1 MRRRVTEPRIL
12 ATPTRAPR
20 RAGIATA
27 VRFGA
32 AVAAALSTG
41 GCVHTAM
48 HSPLVDTTRGLSV
61 GSPSFG
67 FLLQGVRIP
76 DRGAGYELFRSRAAG
91 GQAYG
96 TARLVEAIEGAARYV
111 RRHTTAG
118 APLRVGDLSAPHGGR
133 IEHHNSHRNG
143 RDVDLLF
150 FALDAAGA
158 SVPTP
163 AFVRYDA
170 AGVSVDPAFP
180 LLRFDVARNWYLV
193 EALARDE
200 DAGVNRIFCATH
212 LHPLLLGYARAHG
225 RDAAVVARAELLLR
239 QPGDS
244 APHDDHF
251 HVRVACS
258 PDERAQGC
266 RDGGPMWWW
275 LEKDWDKGE
284 SASADDETL
293 LDALADLGP
302 VPAASIELASS
313 VPNPPEER
321 PVAACI
327 PSLVDLR
334 RAPAHRGEAAPVDAA
349 SDPGASRGTA
359 CGR

>member
-1 MRRRVTEPRIL
+1 
-12 ATPTRAPR
+12 
-20 RAGIATA
+20 
-27 VRFGA
+27 
-32 AVAAALSTG
+32 
-41 GCVHTAM
+41 
-48 HSPLVDTTRGLSV
+48 V

-67 FLLQGVRIP
+67 FLLQSVHIP
-76 DRGAGYELFRSRAAG
+76 DRGAGYELFRTRAQG
-91 GQAYG
+91 GQTYG
-96 TARLVEAIEGAARYV
+96 TARLIEAIEGAATYV
-111 RRHTTAG
+111 RRHTAAG
-118 APLRVGDLSAPHGGR
+118 APLRVGDLSALHGGR

-150 FALDAAGA
+150 FALDATGA

-170 AGVSVDPAFP
+170 AGVSLDPVFP
-180 LLRFDVARNWYLV
+180 SLRFDTARNWYLV

-200 DAGVNRIFCATH
+200 VAGVNRIFCATY

-225 RDAAVVARAELLLR
+225 RDAGVIARAELLLR

-251 HVRVACS
+251 HVRIACS

-293 LDALADLGP
+293 LDALADLP
-302 VPAASIELASS
+302 PLPEASTELASS
-313 VPNPPEER
+313 VLEPGAARRET
-321 PVAACI
+321 ACI

-334 RAPAHRGEAAPVDAA
+334 RAPAHRAEVASSGDA
-349 SDPGASRGTA
+349 DGMETRGFI
-359 CGR
+359 CGQ